1 MAKLL
6 LIPVFLYLLIMA
18 GLFFAQT
25 SILFPAHLAGG
36 SMPLPAGSIRLEA
49 RARDGAILR
58 GAHVPA
64 AGGGGGSVL
73 LVFAGNA
80 WNADAAADYVH
91 GLLPER
97 DVVAFQYRG
106 YAPSEGKPS
115 ARALQE
121 DALVVHDAVRERFGG
136 RPIVALGFSVGTG
149 VAPYLARHR
158 RLAGLILVTPFDEL
172 ARVAAGHY
180 PWLPVRLLFRHRMRP
195 IEDLAAVEAP
205 VALFAAERDTLI
217 QPERTAPLRQVVRD
231 LVLDRVIAGE
241 GHDSIYHNEEF
252 RAGAA
257 EALRLIESRPRAGT
271 GPAIVERSQSSR

>member
-1 MAKLL
+1 MTKLL
-6 LIPVFLYLLIMA
+6 LIPILFYMLILA

-36 SMPLPAGSIRLEA
+36 TMPLPPGSARLEVA
-49 RARDGAILR
+49 ARDGAKLR
-58 GAHVPA
+58 GAHVA
-64 AGGGGGSVL
+64 AARAGEGAVL

-91 GLLPER
+91 GLFPER

-106 YAPSEGKPS
+106 YAPSEGRPS
-115 ARALQE
+115 AKALQE
-121 DALVVHDAVRERFGG
+121 DAIVVHDAVRERFGG

-158 RLAGLILVTPFDEL
+158 PLAGLILVTPFDEL

-195 IEDLAAVEAP
+195 IEDLAAVEVP

-217 QPERTAPLRQVVRD
+217 PPERTAPLRAVVRN
-231 LVLDRVIAGE
+231 LVLDRIIAGE

-252 RAGAA
+252 RAAAA
-257 EALRLIESRPRAGT
+257 EALRLIESRSRAGAGT
-271 GPAIVERSQSSR
+271 GDP